1 LYVVA
6 MNVCG
11 GDGGGRSKVLLS
23 VGQFSQSIEQTDPY
37 SRFVVVE
44 KYKVILDGSPCVQM
58 SK

>member
-1 LYVVA
+1 

-23 VGQFSQSIEQTDPY
+23 VGQFSRSIEQTDPY